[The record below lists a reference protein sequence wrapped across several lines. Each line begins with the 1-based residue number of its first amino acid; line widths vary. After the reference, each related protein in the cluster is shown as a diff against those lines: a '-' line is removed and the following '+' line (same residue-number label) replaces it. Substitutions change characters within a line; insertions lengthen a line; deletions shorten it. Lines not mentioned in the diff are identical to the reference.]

1 MDVRERANAKRDR
14 AGRYYRELRFLEER
28 GEQGARPDEIAT
40 AIGMSRRTVYRD
52 LQSLQGEM
60 EVPLWS
66 DEGRWGVTEK
76 GFLPPLKLTL
86 AEAMAIFL
94 SARLMAR
101 FADEYDPDLAG
112 AFQKVAVGLP
122 PVLAEHVARTLEVM
136 ARRPLDERLRG
147 HVRLLTQAWADRR
160 VVRLSYDPAAY
171 DPGRPPREA
180 RVHPYLIEPSSTTHA
195 LYLIGF
201 DEARGAIRTF
211 KIERILS
218 VDVTPQTRDPARALV
233 PARLV
238 HFGVATCDTL
248 GLRLGAQRSFPE
260 SFRLSVVPQPPDRA
274 RLSGAG
280 DAASVTAVGTLR
292 ADARRVPLWGGR
304 ASPQG
309 GTSAHEPLPT
319 HHVPVGP
326 ARLSGAG
333 RPSGHRRGGVR
344 SPGIG
349 GYIRRNGK
357 LDVRE
362 RAELI

>member
-28 GEQGARPDEIAT
+28 GEQGARPEEIAT

-86 AEAMAIFL
+86 AEAMAVFL

-136 ARRPLDERLRG
+136 AESLFVKVKEN
-147 HVRLLTQAWADRR
+147 
-160 VVRLSYDPAAY
+160 DPAAY
-171 DPGRPPREA
+171 DSGHPPREA

-218 VDVTPQTRDPARALV
+218 VDVTPQIFEAPPDVIEDAFARAWDIIADQPETEVVLHFAPSV
-233 PARLV
+233 ASRVAEATWHPSQELERQPDGSLIWRASVAGTIEIRFWILSWGPDVEVLEPA
-238 HFGVATCDTL
+238 D
-248 GLRLGAQRSFPE
+248 LRTEIAQRL
-260 SFRLSVVPQPPDRA
+260 RT
-274 RLSGAG
+274 
-280 DAASVTAVGTLR
+280 AADLYR
-292 ADARRVPLWGGR
+292 
-304 ASPQG
+304 
-309 GTSAHEPLPT
+309 
-319 HHVPVGP
+319 
-326 ARLSGAG
+326 
-333 RPSGHRRGGVR
+333 
-344 SPGIG
+344 
-349 GYIRRNGK
+349 
-357 LDVRE
+357 
-362 RAELI
+362 

>member
-1 MDVRERANAKRDR
+1 VEVRERASAKRDR

-28 GEQGARPDEIAT
+28 GDQGARPEEIAA

-52 LQSLQGEM
+52 LQALQEEM

-66 DEGRWGVTEK
+66 DEGRWGVSEK

-86 AEAMAIFL
+86 AEAMAVFL

-136 ARRPLDERLRG
+136 ARRPLDERMRG

-160 VVRLSYDPAAY
+160 VVHLTYDPAAY
-171 DPGRPPREA
+171 DPGRLPREA

-201 DEARGAIRTF
+201 DEARGAVRTF

-218 VDVTPQTRDPARALV
+218 VEPTTQTFDAPEVGAIEQAGRAWDIIADQAEVEVVLRFAPSVASRVAEATWHPSQRLERQTDGSLVWRATVPGTVEIRFWILSWGPDVEVLSPP
-233 PARLV
+233 
-238 HFGVATCDTL
+238 
-248 GLRLGAQRSFPE
+248 GLREEIAER
-260 SFRLSVVPQPPDRA
+260 
-274 RLSGAG
+274 
-280 DAASVTAVGTLR
+280 LR
-292 ADARRVPLWGGR
+292 AAARTY
-304 ASPQG
+304 S
-309 GTSAHEPLPT
+309 
-319 HHVPVGP
+319 
-326 ARLSGAG
+326 
-333 RPSGHRRGGVR
+333 
-344 SPGIG
+344 
-349 GYIRRNGK
+349 
-357 LDVRE
+357 
-362 RAELI
+362 

>member
-28 GEQGARPDEIAT
+28 GEQGARPEEIAA

-86 AEAMAIFL
+86 AEAMAVFL

-136 ARRPLDERLRG
+136 ARRPLNEHLRG

-160 VVRLSYDPAAY
+160 VVRLTYDPAAY

-218 VDVTPQTRDPARALV
+218 VDVTPQTFEAPTDVIEDAFALAWDIIADQPDTQV
-233 PARLV
+233 VL
-238 HFGVATCDTL
+238 HFAPSVASRVAEATWHPSQEL
-248 GLRLGAQRSFPE
+248 ERR
-260 SFRLSVVPQPPDRA
+260 PDGSLIWR
-274 RLSGAG
+274 
-280 DAASVTAVGTLR
+280 ASVAGTIEIRFWILSWGPDVEVLEPADLR
-292 ADARRVPLWGGR
+292 AQVA
-304 ASPQG
+304 
-309 GTSAHEPLPT
+309 E
-319 HHVPVGP
+319 
-326 ARLSGAG
+326 RLRTAAALYG
-333 RPSGHRRGGVR
+333 
-344 SPGIG
+344 
-349 GYIRRNGK
+349 
-357 LDVRE
+357 
-362 RAELI
+362 

>member
-1 MDVRERANAKRDR
+1 MEVRERASAKRDR

-28 GEQGARPDEIAT
+28 GDHGARPEEIAA

-52 LQSLQGEM
+52 LQALQEEM

-66 DEGRWGVTEK
+66 DEGRWGVSEK

-86 AEAMAIFL
+86 AEAMAVFL

-122 PVLAEHVARTLEVM
+122 PVLADHVARTLEVM
-136 ARRPLDERLRG
+136 ARRPLDERMRG

-160 VVRLSYDPAAY
+160 IVKITYDPAAY

-201 DEARGAIRTF
+201 DEARGAVRTF

-218 VDVTPQTRDPARALV
+218 VEPTTRTFEAPEVGVVEQAGRAWDIIADQAEVEVVLRFGPAVASRVAEATWHPTQRLEPEGDGSLVWRAIVPGTVEIRFWILSWGPDVEVLSPPE
-233 PARLV
+233 
-238 HFGVATCDTL
+238 
-248 GLRLGAQRSFPE
+248 LRTEIAER
-260 SFRLSVVPQPPDRA
+260 
-274 RLSGAG
+274 
-280 DAASVTAVGTLR
+280 LR
-292 ADARRVPLWGGR
+292 AAARTY
-304 ASPQG
+304 S
-309 GTSAHEPLPT
+309 
-319 HHVPVGP
+319 
-326 ARLSGAG
+326 
-333 RPSGHRRGGVR
+333 
-344 SPGIG
+344 
-349 GYIRRNGK
+349 
-357 LDVRE
+357 
-362 RAELI
+362 